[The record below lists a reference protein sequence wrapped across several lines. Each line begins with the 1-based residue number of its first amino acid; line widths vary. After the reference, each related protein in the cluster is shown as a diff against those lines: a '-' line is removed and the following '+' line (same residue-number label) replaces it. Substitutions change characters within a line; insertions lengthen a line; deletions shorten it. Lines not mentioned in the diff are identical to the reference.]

1 MADDSKLHI
10 AMFPWLAF
18 GHMIPYLELAKL
30 IAQKGHKITFI
41 STTRNIDRLPK
52 LPPYLSPLI
61 NFVKLPL
68 PHAAHLLEGDEATTD
83 VPYNKVQ
90 YLKVAF
96 DGLKEPMTRFLATSH
111 DIDYLLYD
119 FAPYWLP
126 EIATGLGIPNAFFS
140 IFLGAAV
147 CFLKPA
153 SLIEDRTQPEH
164 FTVPPKSIPFPTT
177 VRFKLFEIL
186 RIFESITGDASDVSD
201 SYRLQEVLRCC
212 QMVAIRSCMEFEPEW
227 LHLFQEL
234 IGKPVIPVGLLAP
247 TEDDAVR
254 DEGSGMWKSMK
265 DWLDK
270 QEKGSVVYVAF
281 GSEAKPSQVELTEI
295 ALGLELSGLPFFWV
309 LRTRRGLTDNE
320 VIKLPEGFEDRTR
333 GRGLV
338 FTSWVPQLKIL
349 AHDSVGGFLT
359 HSGWSSVVEALQ
371 HERALIL
378 LSFLAEQGLNS
389 RVFEEKNIG
398 YPIPRDEFDG
408 LFTRDSVAESLRL
421 VMVKEEGK
429 IYREKAKE
437 MKGLFGNKDIQ
448 DQYVVNFLRYIMSH
462 RRCLGTRESSSVIK

>member
-1 MADDSKLHI
+1 
-10 AMFPWLAF
+10 
-18 GHMIPYLELAKL
+18 
-30 IAQKGHKITFI
+30 
-41 STTRNIDRLPK
+41 
-52 LPPYLSPLI
+52 
-61 NFVKLPL
+61 
-68 PHAAHLLEGDEATTD
+68 
-83 VPYNKVQ
+83 
-90 YLKVAF
+90 
-96 DGLKEPMTRFLATSH
+96 
-111 DIDYLLYD
+111 
-119 FAPYWLP
+119 
-126 EIATGLGIPNAFFS
+126 
-140 IFLGAAV
+140 
-147 CFLKPA
+147 
-153 SLIEDRTQPEH
+153 
-164 FTVPPKSIPFPTT
+164 
-177 VRFKLFEIL
+177 
-186 RIFESITGDASDVSD
+186 
-201 SYRLQEVLRCC
+201 
-212 QMVAIRSCMEFEPEW
+212 MEFEPEW

-265 DWLDK
+265 VWLDK

-359 HSGWSSVVEALQ
+359 HSGWSSLVEALQ

-389 RVFEEKNIG
+389 RVFEEKKIG
-398 YPIPRDEFDG
+398 YPIPRDESDG
-408 LFTRDSVAESLRL
+408 SFTRDSVAESLRL

-448 DQYVVNFLRYIMSH
+448 DQYLVNFLRYIMSH
-462 RRCLGTRESSSVIK
+462 RRCLVARDSSSVIK